1 MFPVFLALAS
11 IVSVYSLSGDM
22 IDKVSRYH
30 CHIIVMSINNRLC
43 IVLFLLLLAST
54 KLMLT
59 LNLRKSPPLTR
70 ACNQTTSSPPKLPLS
85 LSLSNFHF
93 HISSLHIIC
102 QTLFIIPQHIFFF
115 SQHIP
120 IPQSLTPTP
129 FLMASVLVT
138 CYTNPKLRASPFQPQ
153 TCYLNTSFWR
163 AWQRGSNTKGNGVV
177 PSFKCSTCNSMV
189 YSGFSSIKDNGS
201 SCCSLSSLGG
211 DRCSDG

>member
-1 MFPVFLALAS
+1 MHSSHLEINQMKYPWHNDNNHGWRVLHWCTLVLHNGFIGKKVSLNMFFLHEIYPFFILFLIKLFFIFCYLMFPVFLALAS

-22 IDKVSRYH
+22 IDKVSHYY

-43 IVLFLLLLAST
+43 IVLFLLLLVST

-102 QTLFIIPQHIFFF
+102 QTLFIISQHIFF
-115 SQHIP
+115 SHN
-120 IPQSLTPTP
+120 T
-129 FLMASVLVT
+129 FLFL
-138 CYTNPKLRASPFQPQ
+138 NP
-153 TCYLNTSFWR
+153 
-163 AWQRGSNTKGNGVV
+163 
-177 PSFKCSTCNSMV
+177 
-189 YSGFSSIKDNGS
+189 
-201 SCCSLSSLGG
+201 
-211 DRCSDG
+211 